1 MSIIKVMDI
10 NLSNK
15 IAAGEVVERLMNIVK
30 ELVENAIDAKA
41 SEIKIELVESGL
53 KEIKVID
60 NGCGMDKNDATT
72 CLLRHA
78 TSKIYDDD
86 LFNINNVI
94 YTIEDIPDYNGKPY
108 VYINNNIPYFTE
120 EEYTTKVFEKYS
132 NLDYLKRAGTAYSCI
147 GKELMP
153 KEDRTSIGMIKPSGW
168 HTVKYDIVD
177 GKYLYNRCHLI
188 GYQLTG
194 ENANEKNL
202 ITCTR
207 YMNTSS
213 MLIFEN
219 KVSKYI
225 KETSNHV
232 LYRVTPIYKGSN
244 LLATG
249 VLIEAYSVE
258 DNGKGIKFNVFI
270 YNIQEGI
277 EIDYKTG
284 DSKLK

>member
-1 MSIIKVMDI
+1 MKKKNGVVIFPILIIMIFSCLGLNGNEDI
-10 NLSNK
+10 RN
-15 IAAGEVVERLMNIVK
+15 
-30 ELVENAIDAKA
+30 
-41 SEIKIELVESGL
+41 
-53 KEIKVID
+53 
-60 NGCGMDKNDATT
+60 
-72 CLLRHA
+72 
-78 TSKIYDDD
+78 YFYD

-94 YTIEDIPDYNGKPY
+94 YNIDNIPDYNGKPY

-244 LLATG
+244 LLATK
-249 VLIEAYSVE
+249 LIQWKIMVKE
-258 DNGKGIKFNVFI
+258 
-270 YNIQEGI
+270 
-277 EIDYKTG
+277 
-284 DSKLK
+284 